1 MAQISR
7 RVVWHGT
14 EREEQ
19 ELVAAVEQHC
29 GCGSPDDTDGPCSAH
44 QLLIANQATLDRL
57 LFARFIADQLRR
69 EEGLP
74 IERRRRGRAA
84 RAS

>member
-1 MAQISR
+1 MVRISR
-7 RVVWHGT
+7 SVTWHGT
-14 EREEQ
+14 ESEEQ

-29 GCGSPDDTDGPCSAH
+29 ACTPPDDGDELCAAH
-44 QLLIANQATLDRL
+44 HLLISDQRTLDRL
-57 LFARFIADQLRR
+57 VFARRIADKLRR

-74 IERRRRGRAA
+74 VERSRRVR

>member
-7 RVVWHGT
+7 HVVWHGT

-29 GCGSPDDTDGPCSAH
+29 GCGPPDDANEPCSAH

-57 LFARFIADQLRR
+57 LFARRIADQLRR
-69 EEGLP
+69 EEGVP
-74 IERRRRGRAA
+74 TERGRRGRAA
-84 RAS
+84 RVS

>member
-1 MAQISR
+1 MLRISR
-7 RVVWHGT
+7 SVTWHGT
-14 EREEQ
+14 ESEEQ

-29 GCGSPDDTDGPCSAH
+29 ACTPPDDGDELCAAH
-44 QLLIANQATLDRL
+44 HLLISDQRTLDRL
-57 LFARFIADQLRR
+57 VFARRIADQLRR

-74 IERRRRGRAA
+74 VERARRVR